1 MDKIVIEGGRRLEG
15 EVHISG
21 AKNAALPIL
30 CSAILASGRCTYEN
44 VPVLNDVRTM
54 GKLLAI
60 SLLTTMAAAAL
71 FQPVLMGK
79 PREDQPGS

>member
-1 MDKIVIEGGRRLEG
+1 
-15 EVHISG
+15 
-21 AKNAALPIL
+21 
-30 CSAILASGRCTYEN
+30 
-44 VPVLNDVRTM
+44 M

-79 PREDQPGS
+79 PRETAAGNLDKISAPRASIDLRGSCELCGAAGASDLCADQRGLRLTAGLGLTDGSSML

>member
-1 MDKIVIEGGRRLEG
+1 
-15 EVHISG
+15 
-21 AKNAALPIL
+21 
-30 CSAILASGRCTYEN
+30 
-44 VPVLNDVRTM
+44 M

-79 PREDQPGS
+79 PREQEPSV

>member
-1 MDKIVIEGGRRLEG
+1 
-15 EVHISG
+15 
-21 AKNAALPIL
+21 
-30 CSAILASGRCTYEN
+30 
-44 VPVLNDVRTM
+44 M

-79 PREDQPGS
+79 PRHPEPGA